1 MVTFE
6 QNLIKQNA
14 RRIESQERI
23 YNYYIGDKSAILEYL
38 EEIQG
43 ITFDEKTLEDFQR
56 VFINITKKVINKL
69 AVVYRNPATR
79 YFVDEKGNELGDY
92 SVWYNSQLPVN
103 INSIDKTAHR
113 YAKAFNTS
121 LTRVGFDG
129 KLFYKVL
136 PSHLYNVKTDDNDK
150 LIELSYARYFGKEMF
165 IVTWTDTEH
174 YMQKVENIMN
184 YSVMGKKLPIGDNVK
199 MINPYGKIPYAILRL
214 EEQNDFWG
222 EGQTDLVNFNEQINF
237 LLSDLI
243 NSGIIMQSWGTPV
256 AINCGFSYKNEKGGT
271 SYRKVRVGAKHPIV
285 IENAKSDEV
294 EPSFEY
300 KSADPKITE
309 IKETIDWMIKLIAI
323 TKGLDPNSFLQEVKA
338 TSGFSKVVDSLDE
351 MELRQDDIEPCRVY
365 EEERFELTKRVLEVH
380 KSEIKDYKN
389 LKGYFV
395 CDFAEIKP
403 IKSLDE
409 DIKEKEFN
417 LKHNLITP
425 IDIMREKNPDLSDE
439 ELLKKYDENKS
450 VNKELEEKPKEETKI
465 EDGQGTN

>member
-14 RRIESQERI
+14 RRVETQERI

-79 YFVDEKGNELGDY
+79 YFIDEKGNELEDY

-174 YMQKVENIMN
+174 YMQKIENIMN

-309 IKETIDWMIKLIAI
+309 IKDTIDWMIKLIAI

-351 MELRQDDIEPCRVY
+351 MELRQDDIEPWYR
-365 EEERFELTKRVLEVH
+365 
-380 KSEIKDYKN
+380 D
-389 LKGYFV
+389 
-395 CDFAEIKP
+395 
-403 IKSLDE
+403 
-409 DIKEKEFN
+409 
-417 LKHNLITP
+417 
-425 IDIMREKNPDLSDE
+425 
-439 ELLKKYDENKS
+439 
-450 VNKELEEKPKEETKI
+450 
-465 EDGQGTN
+465 